1 MCGICG
7 VIQIEG
13 PPRQVVNEDVL
24 AALTD
29 AMTHR
34 GPDDRATF
42 VEDGV
47 AFGARRLSVM
57 DPRRGMQPLRSE
69 SGDVWAMQN
78 GEIYNHEALRTALRR
93 AGHTLSTHCDTE
105 VLPHLYEE
113 HGDDLTDH
121 LVGMFALAVWDRRRR
136 RAIIA
141 RDHVGVKPLYWSRQ
155 GDLLVFASELKS
167 LLEFGMPTELD
178 EEAIEAYLTLGFI
191 PGPKT
196 PFKGVHKLEPGHR
209 LVVENGELRIE
220 RWWTFPLP
228 APEASGRSRDGLSAE
243 LLDLLTTSVD
253 LQLEA
258 DVPVGAMLSGG
269 LDSSLIVALAAR
281 RSGKRL
287 QTFAVGFEGKNELAD
302 ARRVADLF
310 GTRHHELLLGPSDI
324 DPALHALAWHLD
336 EPLADLSSVGFYLLS
351 EIASRHVT
359 VALCG
364 QGADELFGGYR
375 KHVAAAYAAQMPRF
389 LRPLAGVLSHHLPR
403 PLRRPLATLGAADPA
418 ERLIAM
424 SGVVDAGIL
433 GHGNRSQNAAV
444 AAARAAAVGLRDD
457 PLSAA
462 LYLDARLGLVD
473 DMLHYSDR
481 ASMAHSLEVRV
492 PFLDHRL
499 VEFSARLL
507 SPLRVHGRTTKVL
520 LRDAARGLLPD
531 SVIDKPKV
539 GFFNKSVDPWLR
551 DQTSTIIGEALLG
564 HAPRY
569 EALFSSAEVRRAF
582 QDHVSGRDVSRGRIL
597 FAVAMLELW
606 LDAFSSVRT
615 QGRQKSALIPA

>member
-7 VIQIEG
+7 VIQIDG
-13 PPRQVVNEDVL
+13 PPREVVDENVL

-47 AFGARRLSVM
+47 AFGVRRLSVM
-57 DPRRGMQPLRSE
+57 DPQRGRQPLHSE
-69 SGDVWAMQN
+69 SGDIWAMQN
-78 GEIYNHEALRTALRR
+78 GEIYNHEALRTALRH
-93 AGHTLSTHCDTE
+93 AGHTLSTRCDTE

-196 PFKGVHKLEPGHR
+196 PFKGVQKLAPGHR
-209 LVVENGELRIE
+209 LVVENGELRVE

-228 APEASGRSRDGLSAE
+228 EPGVSGCSRDELRDE
-243 LLDLLTTSVD
+243 LLDLLTASVD
-253 LQLEA
+253 MQLEA
-258 DVPVGAMLSGG
+258 DVPVGVMLSGG
-269 LDSSLIVALAAR
+269 IDSSLIVALAAR
-281 RSGKRL
+281 TSGKRL

-310 GTRHHELLLGPSDI
+310 GTRHHELLLTSRDI
-324 DPALHALAWHLD
+324 EPALAELAWHLG

-375 KHVAAAYAAQMPRF
+375 KHVAAAYASRMPRF
-389 LRPLAGVLSHHLPR
+389 LRPLAGALSRHAPA
-403 PLRRPLATLGAADPA
+403 PFRRPLATLGARGPA

-433 GHGNRSQNAAV
+433 GRGDRPHNAAV
-444 AAARAAAVGLRDD
+444 AAARAAAAGLHDD

-473 DMLHYSDR
+473 DMLYYSDR

-499 VEFSARLL
+499 VEFSAGLP
-507 SPLRVHGRTTKVL
+507 SSLRVNGRTTKVL
-520 LRDAARGLLPD
+520 LRNAARGLLPD
-531 SVIDKPKV
+531 SVIGKPKV

-564 HAPRY
+564 QAPRY
-569 EALFSSAEVRRAF
+569 GTLFNADEVRRAF

-606 LDAFSSVRT
+606 LDAYSAVRSRSRH
-615 QGRQKSALIPA
+615 QSALIHA